1 MTYNTTDG
9 DKQCVP
15 NTRACEVKNRLVT
28 ILGERALVCPFCKSQ
43 LTDGEALSGKRTG
56 CFLATLLFLFPPENP
71 SRVSQ
76 CRHPCSPLVD
86 DSLLGR
92 SRLAMSLTDL
102 GSVATTVP
110 VVGLEKH
117 TCH

>member
-56 CFLATLLFLFPPENP
+56 CFLATLLFLFPPEIH
-71 SRVSQ
+71 RVFLNAVILT
-76 CRHPCSPLVD
+76 HHFVD

-92 SRLAMSLTDL
+92 SRLAMR
-102 GSVATTVP
+102 
-110 VVGLEKH
+110 
-117 TCH
+117 